1 MFTDLN
7 SFFAKK
13 LQKAKTPH
21 IYVYTAGHQQLSH
34 NNEARTCSL
43 KASSSL
49 NKCTFFMYTCSY
61 TYISDRCQQL
71 PYTEIMDQQPER

>member
-7 SFFAKK
+7 SF
-13 LQKAKTPH
+13 LQKNCRKLKHP